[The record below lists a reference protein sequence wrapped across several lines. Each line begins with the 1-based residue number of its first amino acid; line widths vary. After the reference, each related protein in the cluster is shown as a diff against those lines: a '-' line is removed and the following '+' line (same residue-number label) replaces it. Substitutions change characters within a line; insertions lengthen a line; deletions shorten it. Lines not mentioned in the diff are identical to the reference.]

1 MSRTI
6 ETTVYKYDE
15 LSDEAKWE
23 ARDWFTRGYP
33 EYDWW
38 DGVYET
44 INTLARVV
52 GIACDK
58 RKNEPAFSF
67 ELDRGSYF
75 SLSGM
80 YSYDKGWK
88 QEAVRVFGDV
98 FNTGRKDDIACFIR
112 EYAEFCDNIQ
122 RPNFYGVQARMTVTY
137 YGGGR
142 EGVNVDV
149 ERYLPN
155 DTQGDVSDTLQASV
169 ETFIGSFCETALSLL
184 QAEYDYLLSEE
195 NVEENIR
202 VNEYEFTE
210 DGNPA

>member
-6 ETTVYKYDE
+6 EKTYKYDE

-23 ARDWFTRGYP
+23 AREWFMRGYP

-38 DGVYET
+38 YSTYET
-44 INTLARVV
+44 IDTLARVI

-58 RKNEPAFSF
+58 DKSSPAFF
-67 ELDRGSYF
+67 FDLDRGSYF
-75 SLSGM
+75 SFSGM

-98 FNTGRKDDIACFIR
+98 FNLDRKDDIACLIR
-112 EYAEFCDNIQ
+112 EYATFCNEVQ
-122 RPNFYGVQARMTVTY
+122 RPNFYGVQARISVSH

-142 EGVNVDV
+142 VGVNVDV
-149 ERYLPN
+149 G
-155 DTQGDVSDTLQASV
+155 GDVSDALQASV
-169 ETFIGSFCETALSLL
+169 EMFIGAFCETALSLL

-195 NVEENIR
+195 YVEENIR
-202 VNEYEFTE
+202 ANEYEFTE
-210 DGNPA
+210 DGKPA

>member
-1 MSRTI
+1 
-6 ETTVYKYDE
+6 
-15 LSDEAKWE
+15 
-23 ARDWFTRGYP
+23 
-33 EYDWW
+33 
-38 DGVYET
+38 
-44 INTLARVV
+44 
-52 GIACDK
+52 
-58 RKNEPAFSF
+58 
-67 ELDRGSYF
+67 
-75 SLSGM
+75 M

-98 FNTGRKDDIACFIR
+98 FNLDRKDDIACLIR
-112 EYAEFCDNIQ
+112 EYATFCNEVQ
-122 RPNFYGVQARMTVTY
+122 RPNFYGVQARISVSH

-142 EGVNVDV
+142 VGVNVDV

-184 QAEYDYLLSEE
+184 QAEYDYLMSDE

-210 DGNPA
+210 DGKPA

>member
-1 MSRTI
+1 MSR
-6 ETTVYKYDE
+6 TVYKYDE
-15 LSDEAKWE
+15 LSDDAKWE
-23 ARDWFTRGYP
+23 ARDWFTRGYL

-38 DGVYET
+38 DSTYET
-44 INTLARVV
+44 IDTLARII
-52 GIACDK
+52 GIVCNKDK
-58 RKNEPAFSF
+58 SSPAFSF
-67 ELDRGSYF
+67 DLDRGSYF
-75 SLSGM
+75 SFSGM

-98 FNTGRKDDIACFIR
+98 FNLDRKDDIACFIR

-122 RPNFYGVQARMTVTY
+122 RPNFYGVQARMTVTH

-142 EGVNVDV
+142 EGVHVDV
-149 ERYLPN
+149 G
-155 DTQGDVSDTLQASV
+155 GDVSDALQASV

-202 VNEYEFTE
+202 ANEYEFTE
-210 DGNPA
+210 DGKPA

>member
-6 ETTVYKYDE
+6 EKTYKYDE
-15 LSDEAKWE
+15 LSDEAKRE
-23 ARDWFTRGYP
+23 AREWFMRGYP

-38 DGVYET
+38 YSTYET
-44 INTLARVV
+44 IDTLARVI

-58 RKNEPAFSF
+58 DKSSPAFF
-67 ELDRGSYF
+67 FDLDRGSYF
-75 SLSGM
+75 SFSGM

-98 FNTGRKDDIACFIR
+98 FNLDCKDDIACLIH
-112 EYAEFCDNIQ
+112 EYATFCNEVQ
-122 RPNFYGVQARMTVTY
+122 RPNFYGVQARISVSH

-142 EGVNVDV
+142 VGVNVDV
-149 ERYLPN
+149 G
-155 DTQGDVSDTLQASV
+155 GDVSDALQVSV

-202 VNEYEFTE
+202 ANEYEFTE
-210 DGNPA
+210 DGKPA

>member
-1 MSRTI
+1 MSRTY
-6 ETTVYKYDE
+6 TYDE

-23 ARDWFTRGYP
+23 AREWFMRGYP

-38 DGVYET
+38 YGIYDT

-58 RKNEPAFSF
+58 DKYSRPAFSF
-67 ELDRGSYF
+67 DLDRGSYF
-75 SLSGM
+75 SFSGM
-80 YSYDKGWK
+80 YSYDRGWK

-98 FNTGRKDDIACFIR
+98 FNLDRKDDIACFIR
-112 EYAEFCDNIQ
+112 EYATFCNEVQ
-122 RPNFYGVQARMTVTY
+122 RPNFYGVQARISVSH

-142 EGVNVDV
+142 EGVHVDV
-149 ERYLPN
+149 G
-155 DTQGDVSDTLQASV
+155 GDASDALRASV

-184 QAEYDYLLSEE
+184 RAEYDYLLSEE

-202 VNEYEFTE
+202 ANEYEFTE
-210 DGNPA
+210 DGKPA

>member
-15 LSDEAKWE
+15 LSDEAKQA
-23 ARDWFTRGYP
+23 ARDWYLEDYP
-33 EYDWW
+33 YYGWW

-44 INTLARVV
+44 TNTLARVV

-75 SLSGM
+75 SFSGM

-88 QEAVRVFGDV
+88 QEAVREFGDV
-98 FNTGRKDDIACFIR
+98 FKTDRKDDIACLIR
-112 EYAEFCDNIQ
+112 EYATFCNEVQ
-122 RPNFYGVQARMTVTY
+122 RPNFYGVQARISVSH

-149 ERYLPN
+149 G
-155 DTQGDVSDTLQASV
+155 GDVSDALQASV

-202 VNEYEFTE
+202 ANEYEFTE
-210 DGNPA
+210 DGKPA

>member
-23 ARDWFTRGYP
+23 ARDWFTRGYS
-33 EYDWW
+33 DWW
-38 DGVYET
+38 YNTYET
-44 INTLARVV
+44 INTLACVV
-52 GIACDK
+52 GIVCNKDK
-58 RKNEPAFSF
+58 YGPAFSF
-67 ELDRGSYF
+67 DLDRGSYF
-75 SLSGM
+75 SFSGM

-98 FNTGRKDDIACFIR
+98 FNLDRKDDIACFIR
-112 EYAEFCDNIQ
+112 EYATFCNEVQ
-122 RPNFYGVQARMTVTY
+122 RPNFYGVQARISVSH

-149 ERYLPN
+149 R
-155 DTQGDVSDTLQASV
+155 GDVSDALQASV

-184 QAEYDYLLSEE
+184 RAEYDYLLSDEY
-195 NVEENIR
+195 VEEIIR

-210 DGNPA
+210 DGKPA

>member
-6 ETTVYKYDE
+6 ETTYKYDE

-23 ARDWFTRGYP
+23 AREWFMRGYP
-33 EYDWW
+33 DDWW
-38 DGVYET
+38 YSTYET
-44 INTLARVV
+44 IDTLARVV

-58 RKNEPAFSF
+58 RKNEPDFYF
-67 ELDRGSYF
+67 DLDRGSFF
-75 SLSGM
+75 SFHGV

-88 QEAVRVFGDV
+88 QEAMRKFGDV
-98 FNTGRKDDIACFIR
+98 FNTDRKDDIACFIR

-122 RPNFYGVQARMTVTY
+122 RPNFYGVQARMTVTH

-155 DTQGDVSDTLQASV
+155 DTQGDVSDDLQASV

-184 QAEYDYLLSEE
+184 QAEYDYILSDEY
-195 NVEENIR
+195 VEEIIR

-210 DGNPA
+210 DGKPA